1 MLQSV
6 KVSRP
11 KTFLSVRRSNA
22 DGVDKRILVSRR
34 VQLDLGTMDCCE
46 ASRSNLEPWETFFA
60 NKNLMCTQ
68 PLALWDIIVSN

>member
-11 KTFLSVRRSNA
+11 WTFLSVRRSDA

-46 ASRSNLEPWETFFA
+46 ASRSNLKPWESFFA
-60 NKNLMCTQ
+60 HKYSMCTQ
-68 PLALWDIIVSN
+68 RLVLWDIIVSN